1 MHLLRFGGAIYDR
14 GTTRLA
20 NLGRTFT
27 KFFGSPLF
35 LILPLVLDEAKIS
48 FRLISSNSLAGDGL
62 FYANVY
68 ASFKTVLQ
76 GRSLAHREASGFYR
90 LKPLAFAVVALKNK
104 LSSAVAKL
112 KKSPAK
118 PVPAKKAPA
127 KKAPAKKA
135 PAKKLPAKKAPAKKA
150 PAKKA
155 PVKKAPAKK
164 ESVKKAPVR
173 PTLAKPTLAKPT
185 LAKPPVKKAPAKKPE
200 AEIIKGA
207 HKTALTSSTAKGGA
221 TTISVYKPE
230 VEASDVVVVEEKR
243 LVLPPPIRK
252 PKPGKKAPSLK
263 PIKAAPAPFVIEGEE
278 NWTATE
284 LKAIRAELAKDLI
297 RLKKELAEIESEM
310 DDLIEASG
318 VGAGDDQADAGAKTF
333 EREHEISLVYNA
345 RDMVLQTE
353 RALERIDTK
362 TYGRCEDCGNAIGKA
377 RLQVFPRATL
387 CMLCK
392 QKEERR

>member
-1 MHLLRFGGAIYDR
+1 
-14 GTTRLA
+14 
-20 NLGRTFT
+20 
-27 KFFGSPLF
+27 
-35 LILPLVLDEAKIS
+35 
-48 FRLISSNSLAGDGL
+48 
-62 FYANVY
+62 
-68 ASFKTVLQ
+68 
-76 GRSLAHREASGFYR
+76 
-90 LKPLAFAVVALKNK
+90 VALKKK
-104 LSSAVAKL
+104 LSSAVAKF
-112 KKSPAK
+112 KKKPATK
-118 PVPAKKAPA
+118 ANVKKAPA
-127 KKAPAKKA
+127 KKTTPKKSPAKKA
-135 PAKKLPAKKAPAKKA
+135 VTKKAPVKKAAVKKAPAKKA

-155 PVKKAPAKK
+155 PVKKAP
-164 ESVKKAPVR
+164 VKPV
-173 PTLAKPTLAKPT
+173 LA
-185 LAKPPVKKAPAKKPE
+185 KKAPAKKPT
-200 AEIIKGA
+200 EIIKGA

-230 VEASDVVVVEEKR
+230 AEVSDIVVVEEKR
-243 LVLPPPIRK
+243 LVLPPPVRK

-263 PIKAAPAPFVIEGEE
+263 PIKAAPAPFVSEGEE

-284 LKAIRAELAKDLI
+284 LKSIRSELAKDLV
-297 RLKKELAEIESEM
+297 RLKKELEEIESEM

-353 RALERIDTK
+353 RALDRIDTK
-362 TYGRCEDCGNAIGKA
+362 TYGRCEDCGSAIGKA

>member
-1 MHLLRFGGAIYDR
+1 
-14 GTTRLA
+14 
-20 NLGRTFT
+20 
-27 KFFGSPLF
+27 
-35 LILPLVLDEAKIS
+35 
-48 FRLISSNSLAGDGL
+48 
-62 FYANVY
+62 
-68 ASFKTVLQ
+68 
-76 GRSLAHREASGFYR
+76 
-90 LKPLAFAVVALKNK
+90 VALKK
-104 LSSAVAKL
+104 RFSSAVAKL
-112 KKSPAK
+112 KKKPAVKK
-118 PVPAKKAPA
+118 PTVKKAPA

-135 PAKKLPAKKAPAKKA
+135 PAKKVQAKKAAPKKAPAKKVVA
-150 PAKKA
+150 NKSPAKKA
-155 PVKKAPAKK
+155 PVKPVLAKK
-164 ESVKKAPVR
+164 PPVR
-173 PTLAKPTLAKPT
+173 PSL
-185 LAKPPVKKAPAKKPE
+185 AKKP
-200 AEIIKGA
+200 AAQIIKGA

-243 LVLPPPIRK
+243 LVLPPPVRK

-263 PIKAAPAPFVIEGEE
+263 PIKAAPAPFVIDGEE

-284 LKAIRAELAKDLI
+284 MKAIRSELAKDLQ
-297 RLKKELAEIESEM
+297 RLKKELEEIESEM

-362 TYGRCEDCGNAIGKA
+362 TYGRCEDCGSAIGKA